1 MPKGMQPIFTQTV
14 GANSPTRIDFYNIPQ
29 TYTDLYIAC
38 SLRSTSLADLFFSIN
53 TDNNAANL
61 YSTTR
66 LLGQGSAVSTDRQQT
81 NTTRGGDIPGST
93 VTANA
98 FSSHSIYI
106 PNYASSSFKSIIQDS
121 VLDSNVATGFYNFI
135 NASLYRSN
143 APVSS
148 VWIAAGAGTF
158 LQNSTVTV
166 YGIGQ

>member
-14 GANSPTRIDFYNIPQ
+14 GANSPTRIDINNIPQ
-29 TYTDLYIAC
+29 TYMDLYIVC

-53 TDNNAANL
+53 GDNSSANL

-66 LLGQGSAVSTDRQQT
+66 LYGQGSTVGTDRQQT
-81 NTTRGGDIPGST
+81 NTTRAGDIPGST
-93 VTANA
+93 ATANA

-106 PNYASSSFKSIIQDS
+106 PNYNSSSFKSLIQDS

-143 APVSS
+143 APVNSI
-148 VWIAAGAGTF
+148 WIAAGAGTF

-166 YGIGQ
+166 YGISQ